1 MTKKLF
7 RPLLLL
13 LLLALTASCAH
24 AALSPLPMD
33 RFVAGPVP
41 KNANFSK
48 DNTLYED
55 ESLTVRISYGTYEG
69 VKYTAARVKI
79 SHASQLRAASA
90 QQVRSINKAFGAEN
104 TTARAVEIADALNAV
119 VAINSDYFITPDK
132 CQVVMRQGKQ
142 IRNKADGTFDVLI
155 IDRNGDFSVIRRC
168 TSQQYKD
175 YYKKNSRNMYQV
187 FCFGPVLVE
196 NGRRQIGEGFAG
208 REMIAQKKTQR
219 AAIAQIGPL
228 EYMLIV
234 SDGDSVNYTEGLTL
248 AEFSALCEILGKRA
262 SEEGFRI
269 AYNLDGG
276 NSATLVYK
284 RWVRNKL
291 EYRKLNMVGV
301 GRRLSDM
308 ICFCTLVK

>member
-1 MTKKLF
+1 MKKALIRVF
-7 RPLLLL
+7 ALTLLLT
-13 LLLALTASCAH
+13 LAAGCAQ

-41 KNANFSK
+41 KNVNFNKANTYYK
-48 DNTLYED
+48 D
-55 ESLTVRISYGTYEG
+55 ESITVRISYGTYQG
-69 VKYTAARVKI
+69 VKYTTARVKI
-79 SHASQLRAASA
+79 SHPSQFRAASA
-90 QQVRSINKAFGAEN
+90 QQVRNVGKAFGAEN
-104 TTARAVEIADALNAV
+104 TTARAVEIAHALNAV
-119 VAINSDYFITPDK
+119 VAINSDYFIAPDK
-132 CQVVMRQGKQ
+132 CQVVMRQCKQ

-155 IDRNGDFSVIRRC
+155 VDKNGDFSVIRKC
-168 TSQQYKD
+168 TAQQYKD
-175 YYKKNSRNMYQV
+175 YYKKNSKDMYQV

-196 NGRRQIGEGFAG
+196 NGRRQIGEGFQG
-208 REMIAQKKTQR
+208 REMIAKKKTQR

-234 SDGDSVNYTEGLTL
+234 SDGDAVNYTEGLTL
-248 AEFSALCEILGKRA
+248 MDFAALCEELGKKA
-262 SEEGFRI
+262 TKDGFRL

-284 RWVRNKL
+284 KWAGDRP